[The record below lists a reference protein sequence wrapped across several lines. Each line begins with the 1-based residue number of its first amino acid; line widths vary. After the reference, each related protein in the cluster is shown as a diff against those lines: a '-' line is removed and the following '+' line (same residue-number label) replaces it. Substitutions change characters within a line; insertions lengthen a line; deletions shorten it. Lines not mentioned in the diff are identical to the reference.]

1 MCSKRGD
8 SCFTQ
13 TPVNPLA
20 IHILDNFGVLNGK

>member
-1 MCSKRGD
+1 MYIKRGD

-13 TPVNPLA
+13 ISVTPLA